1 MKRLGL
7 ISVLGLAMIAAPG
20 AAFAAGWVGHG
31 GGHYVAP
38 ARVAP
43 APVARGYAPARTYA
57 PYRTYA
63 PARPYVPYRTYAP
76 PARVWVPGYW
86 GVNHGARVWIG
97 SSWTFPPYSGWLWVA
112 PRWAWNGYQWVW
124 QEGYWSPPIYAPP
137 VY

>member
-7 ISVLGLAMIAAPG
+7 ISVLGLALIAAPG

-43 APVARGYAPARTYA
+43 APYARGYP
-57 PYRTYA
+57 PYRPYA
-63 PARPYVPYRTYAP
+63 PYRTYAP
-76 PARVWVPGYW
+76 PARVFVPGYW
-86 GVNHGARVWIG
+86 GVNRGARVWIG

-124 QEGYWSPPIYAPP
+124 QEGYWSPPMYTPP